1 MHELKEI
8 ETVTVFTIPNGY
20 SGIDTTY
27 RIVFERTIIPVLVQV
42 SPWLPELFG
51 KGIMTTM
58 LCYNNRPP
66 TLCLIPVIYNSLG
79 QNNFGIAKKGGV
91 RRVRSPLNPPL
102 S

>member
-58 LCYNNRPP
+58 LC
-66 TLCLIPVIYNSLG
+66 LIPVIYNSLG